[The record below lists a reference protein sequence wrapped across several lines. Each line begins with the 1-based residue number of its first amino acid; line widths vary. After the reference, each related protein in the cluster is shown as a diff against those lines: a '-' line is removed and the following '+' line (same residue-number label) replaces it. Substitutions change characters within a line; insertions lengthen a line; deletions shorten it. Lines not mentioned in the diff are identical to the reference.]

1 MALMH
6 NRFESALN
14 FGLHLLFQDKRMEK
28 EKTNLE
34 GKTTERKPCQQ
45 IIVVGENTNNGG
57 KGLNPLARTPTT
69 AKEDSI
75 GLNFWLSPATIALRR
90 WHLFLQGKRM
100 EKE

>member
-57 KGLNPLARTPTT
+57 KGLYQSTTGNPPLRGEARSCNAFRFPSTIRTP
-69 AKEDSI
+69 
-75 GLNFWLSPATIALRR
+75 
-90 WHLFLQGKRM
+90 
-100 EKE
+100 